1 MSSQTKSRVT
11 AGIETIEICFSEFA
25 SLPAGKGIDY
35 ILSPEFSCLNHK
47 WCLCVYPGGHSS
59 SAKGDVAIFLRH
71 LSDKSIEVQC
81 TLVVKGSAYK
91 AAVCHEMS
99 SHTFQPPGDSK
110 HRDNWGT
117 HKFSE
122 HSTLIE
128 IIQQGAL
135 VIKVEMRKGVLELP
149 SSSEPEPF
157 VPETPHAKSI
167 LKSKSCDR
175 RSGAC
180 NKRVRFA
187 YTKSNAHKL
196 DLSWSCSTKSTPIT
210 CLLLCILSSFGG
222 LFCFC
227 GVYARVYDAICRSL
241 SLLKN

>member
-1 MSSQTKSRVT
+1 MSNQPNLTLNKPN
-11 AGIETIEICFSEFA
+11 IEVAEFS
-25 SLPAGKGIDY
+25 IDG
-35 ILSPEFSCLNHK
+35 LADLLANEGADFDFDSPEFSCFGHHWWLS
-47 WCLCVYPGGHSS
+47 VYPGDRPGY
-59 SAKGDVAIFLRH
+59 VAVYIH
-71 LSDKSIEVQC
+71 NESDESIEVQC
-81 TLVVKGSAYK
+81 TFIVDGSTSKPAAYCK
-91 AAVCHEMS
+91 EATHVYE
-99 SHTFQPPGDSK
+99 PGDG
-110 HRDNWGT
+110 WGVSNFAERT
-117 HKFSE
+117 V
-122 HSTLIE
+122 LLGALR
-128 IIQQGAL
+128 QGAL

-210 CLLLCILSSFGG
+210 CLLLCMTSVIWWFIL
-222 LFCFC
+222 
-227 GVYARVYDAICRSL
+227 
-241 SLLKN
+241 LLWCLCPCVRCYL